1 MMGNL
6 GRAVALVVALSG
18 LLAARTSHADPPAPR
33 DESTAIALSTLGV
46 LASGG
51 LIAAAFAV
59 PRGHNDLQGT
69 LATAGLTSTL
79 VTPSLGHWYAG
90 SYLTTGLTLR
100 LAGIAFG
107 AVGIS
112 QLGICFDDSGCHAN
126 NEGAGTLLAI
136 GGATYITGILWDLA
150 TARSAARRYNR
161 EHAPAMR
168 AAITPT
174 LARDG
179 HATSYGLAIAGQF

>member
-6 GRAVALVVALSG
+6 GRAVAILLFS
-18 LLAARTSHADPPAPR
+18 LLATARTSHADPPAPK
-33 DESTAIALSTLGV
+33 DESTAVAMSTLGV

-59 PRGHNDLQGT
+59 PRGHGDLQGA
-69 LATAGLTSTL
+69 LATAGVTSTL

-107 AVGIS
+107 AAGVS

-161 EHAPAMR
+161 EHAPAVR
-168 AAITPT
+168 TAIAPT
-174 LARDG
+174 LAREG
-179 HATSYGLAIAGQF
+179 RVTSYGLALAGQF